1 MMNLTKS
8 LACAFFDQHPNAVL
22 VVGLDGQVVL
32 GNPAAV
38 WLQRDGRYPDF
49 RELTGLELPHSA
61 DGNVAAGAGWN
72 RRLRVRAGDG
82 AMRQVDASLFAADSI
97 DAPGFFCV
105 LADVTGAVDAA
116 RVHQEFESRT
126 KVTSDAAPVLIWMAD
141 TDMRCDWFNASWLK
155 FRGRT
160 LGDESGEGWTEG
172 LHPDDLETCLGVYEA
187 SFEARAPF
195 TLDCRLMRHDG
206 SYRWMLNTGMPRYGR
221 DGEYLGYVGTC
232 IDIHDRKELE
242 ERLAERTRVLRF
254 ADKRHEEFLHRLS
267 HELRNPLAPIAN
279 AAGILRRLE
288 QESPQLVVVREIIER
303 QVGLLRRL
311 VTDLVD
317 VNKITAGKIVLQRE
331 IVAIEALIDKAIDSV
346 REEATARAQDIHVA
360 PMREGLSC
368 IGDPD
373 RLAQAVGALL
383 DNAVKFSPDGARIEI
398 AVGTSNDMMSITV
411 LDHGAGI
418 APDVLPRVFELFVQ
432 GSPAPDGR
440 KGGLGVGLTIAQ
452 KVAQLHGG
460 DVTLDSA
467 GVGLG
472 VQATL
477 RVRSIGM
484 AGGSAAAIDA
494 TDLRSI
500 TGSRV
505 LIIEDNDDAR
515 ESLRLLVELG
525 GNEVLTASNAAE
537 GLRLAESSSPHLVV
551 CDIGLP
557 DLDGY
562 ELVDVLRSKFADR
575 DTRYVAL
582 TGFGRV
588 EDRDRA
594 LESGF
599 DSFLIKPLHSLA
611 S

>member
-22 VVGLDGQVVL
+22 VVGVDGQVLL
-32 GNPAAV
+32 GNAAAA

-49 RELTGLELPHSA
+49 RELTGLDLPLNPE
-61 DGNVAAGAGWN
+61 GGVGAGWN
-72 RRLRVRAGDG
+72 RRVRVRAGDG
-82 AMRQVDASLFAADSI
+82 TMRQVDASLFAADPSVS
-97 DAPGFFCV
+97 DMPGFFCV
-105 LADVTGAVDAA
+105 LCDVTSVVDAA
-116 RVHQEFESRT
+116 RGQQEVESRS

-141 TDMRCDWFNASWLK
+141 SEMRCEWFNASWLK

-160 LGDESGEGWTEG
+160 LGDESGDGWTEG
-172 LHPDDLETCLGVYEA
+172 LHPEDLETCLGVYEA

-195 TLDCRLMRHDG
+195 TLDCRLMRSDG
-206 SYRWMLNTGMPRYGR
+206 TYRWMLNTGMPRYGR
-221 DGEYLGYVGTC
+221 DGEYLGYVGSC

-242 ERLAERTRVLRF
+242 EKLAERTRVLRF
-254 ADKRHEEFLHRLS
+254 ADKRHEDFLHRLS
-267 HELRNPLAPIAN
+267 HEMRNPLAPIAN
-279 AAGILRRLE
+279 AAGILRRME
-288 QESPQLVVVREIIER
+288 QDTPQLTMVREIIER

-331 IVAIEALIDKAIDSV
+331 IVAIEALIERAVESV
-346 REEATARAQDIHVA
+346 REEAGARGQVIDVA
-360 PMREGLSC
+360 PMRAGLSC

-373 RLAQAVGALL
+373 RLAQALGALL
-383 DNAVKFSPDGARIEI
+383 DNAVKFSPDGARIEV
-398 AVGTSNDMMSITV
+398 AVGTSDDMLAISV
-411 LDHGAGI
+411 LDHGSGI
-418 APDVLPRVFELFVQ
+418 APEVLPKVFELFVQ
-432 GSPAPDGR
+432 GAPALQGK

-484 AGGSAAAIDA
+484 TGGSAAAIDA
-494 TDLRSI
+494 TDLRTI

-537 GLRLAESSSPHLVV
+537 GLRLAES
-551 CDIGLP
+551 
-557 DLDGY
+557 
-562 ELVDVLRSKFADR
+562 
-575 DTRYVAL
+575 
-582 TGFGRV
+582 
-588 EDRDRA
+588 
-594 LESGF
+594 
-599 DSFLIKPLHSLA
+599 
-611 S
+611 

>member
-1 MMNLTKS
+1 MMNMTET
-8 LACAFFDQHPNAVL
+8 LACAFFEQNPNAVL
-22 VVGLDGQVVL
+22 VVGMDGQVVL
-32 GNPAAV
+32 GNAAAS
-38 WLQRDGRYPDF
+38 WLVRGGLYPDF
-49 RELTGLELPHSA
+49 RELTGLDLPVGA
-61 DGNVAAGAGWN
+61 QGRAGMGWN
-72 RRLRVRAGDG
+72 RRLRVRAGDDSW
-82 AMRQVDASLFAADSI
+82 RQVDVSLFAADADLGEAS
-97 DAPGFFCV
+97 GFFCM
-105 LADVTGAVDAA
+105 LCDVTDAVDAA

-126 KVTSDAAPVLIWMAD
+126 KATSDAAPVLIWMAD
-141 TDMRCDWFNASWLK
+141 ADMHCDWFNASWLK

-160 LGDESGEGWTEG
+160 LGDESGDGWTEG
-172 LHPDDLETCLGVYEA
+172 LHPDDLEACLGVYEA
-187 SFEARAPF
+187 SFASRAPF
-195 TLDCRLMRHDG
+195 TLDCRLMRSDG

-221 DGEYLGYVGTC
+221 LGEYLGYVGTC

-242 ERLAERTRVLRF
+242 EKLAERTRVLRI

-267 HELRNPLAPIAN
+267 HEMRNPLAPIAN

-288 QESPQLVVVREIIER
+288 HDNPQLTVVREIIER

-331 IVAIEALIDKAIDSV
+331 IVAIDTLIEKSIDAV
-346 REEATARAQDIHVA
+346 REEAKARDQQIQVA
-360 PMREGLSC
+360 AMREGLSC

-373 RLAQAVGALL
+373 RLAQAVTALL
-383 DNAVKFSPDGARIEI
+383 DNAVKFSPDGARIEV
-398 AVGTSNDMMSITV
+398 AVGTSDDMMSISV

-418 APDVLPRVFELFVQ
+418 APDVLPRVFDLFVQ
-432 GSPAPDGR
+432 GPPTLQGR

-467 GVGLG
+467 GLGLG

-477 RVRSIGM
+477 RVRSVGM

-494 TDLRSI
+494 TDLRTI

-525 GNEVLTASNAAE
+525 GNEVMTASNAAE
-537 GLRLAESSSPHLVV
+537 GLRLAETYAPHLVV

-562 ELVDVLRSKFADR
+562 ELVDVLRNKFADR

-582 TGFGRV
+582 TGFGRT

-599 DSFLIKPLHSLA
+599 DSFLVKPLHSLA